1 MANMFSKAKSKAK
14 TTKSKTVEKQMVTPK
29 LKAEEMALFHL
40 KLAKLATLK
49 KEMATIKSEL
59 ASAES
64 TIKEIGVEEFI
75 AILEKTGKRESSFNL
90 TSDQGGRVMVI
101 VQDSYKK
108 IDAERAEYLIKT
120 YGEDIVNEE
129 VEYKFNVN
137 VLERNQETIA
147 GLIENCED
155 ISTDDKENLI
165 EAIAKYSI
173 KKGTIDQL
181 YKLANDMDVSYEL
194 LLEEIQPTVQLKN
207 PQVK

>member
-29 LKAEEMALFHL
+29 LKEEEMALFHL

-155 ISTDDKENLI
+155 ISADDKENLI